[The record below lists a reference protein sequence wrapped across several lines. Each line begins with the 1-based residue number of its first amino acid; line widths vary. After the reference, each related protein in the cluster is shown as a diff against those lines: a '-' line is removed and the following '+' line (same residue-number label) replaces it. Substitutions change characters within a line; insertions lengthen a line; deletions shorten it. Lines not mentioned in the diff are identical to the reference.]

1 MSLEENITSFFVVKA
16 SGSTRIIKEL
26 RCLTVKSL
34 PPGQIAGGPGPWVD
48 PKSSSIKNS
57 SILVHLCSFLPFS
70 NWNWYQIHN
79 MNFIWFSRLKW
90 SNYSGRSFS
99 LSLSGLNSIFPV
111 RPFLMILTAHFHFY
125 FTLKEQ
131 SQFKFLE

>member
-26 RCLTVKSL
+26 RCLTVKSLRLSL

-111 RPFLMILTAHFHFY
+111 RPFFNDLDRPLSFLLY
-125 FTLKEQ
+125 FERTK
-131 SQFKFLE
+131 SI